1 MPHSP
6 KPHRGRRAPHA
17 PLDMIGGRDAPRPA
31 EDDLIPGAAVEN
43 VRHLR
48 PVALETTVRLAEAV
62 LVPPAFFVPA
72 AAPEEQHVGMSRAV
86 AACAA
91 SASAARCAADE
102 RLLKL

>member
-1 MPHSP
+1 
-6 KPHRGRRAPHA
+6 
-17 PLDMIGGRDAPRPA
+17 MIGGRDAPRPA

-72 AAPEEQHVGMSRAV
+72 AAPEEQHVGIEPRGRGLRRVGKRGALCGGRA
-86 AACAA
+86 C
-91 SASAARCAADE
+91 
-102 RLLKL
+102 